1 MMIAV
6 ECRID
11 RGADDAARLVSLQRR
26 DVRIEINDGDTFET
40 PLACLDRIEHAG
52 IVASVTR
59 IRLHEQRMLHV
70 VAIHDVTKLRGR
82 ADLLS
87 GRLIRDVLTIWKIDR
102 IDHVDMAID
111 LRLIENR
118 HVCRSNDVAHNQLAR
133 VIAYLVKK
141 RVDLDAPMPTAG
153 FTIF

>member
-1 MMIAV
+1 
-6 ECRID
+6 
-11 RGADDAARLVSLQRR
+11 LFQRHG
-26 DVRIEINDGDTFET
+26 VCSGVNEGETFET
-40 PLACLDRIEHAG
+40 PLACIDRMENAG

-70 VAIHDVTKLRGR
+70 VPTHDVTKWRGR

-118 HVCRSNDVAHNQLAR
+118 HVCRSNDRSEEH
-133 VIAYLVKK
+133 
-141 RVDLDAPMPTAG
+141 TSH
-153 FTIF
+153 